1 MPFNG
6 HLVITDAIGKGLITL
21 VSALGGARPIF
32 VFTMTALGGDLR
44 EIHEGRHGIEAAFSI
59 DGCSGNGDYFSGLGG
74 SSSRSNPPPNSLPRR
89 DGGHALPPRLVR
101 N

>member
-6 HLVITDAIGKGLITL
+6 HLVITYVIGKGLIAL

-44 EIHEGRHGIEAAFSI
+44 
-59 DGCSGNGDYFSGLGG
+59 
-74 SSSRSNPPPNSLPRR
+74 R
-89 DGGHALPPRLVR
+89 D
-101 N
+101 